1 MRARHLGADRSKRAL
16 ARAIRQARAERAL
29 TQEELAFAAE
39 MHSTEVSH
47 IEHGKRNPTYTTL
60 LRISRG
66 LKIPLA
72 RLVERAEELERV
84 E

>member
-1 MRARHLGADRSKRAL
+1 
-16 ARAIRQARAERAL
+16 
-29 TQEELAFAAE
+29 